1 MELQRNINNK
11 NYLFCFITVISC
23 FVFGYI
29 LPISIDHVNALTL
42 YDYFNS
48 VYTVITQ
55 FGPLVFSLVIIYVI
69 NTDYKEKNI
78 LFYSSILLFF
88 KSSNCPLTKRSIFAL
103 YTH

>member
-69 NTDYKEKNI
+69 NNI
-78 LFYSSILLFF
+78 IYITIMFYIILLF
-88 KSSNCPLTKRSIFAL
+88 II
-103 YTH
+103 YW